1 MAKTW
6 DSAVKDATKILGE
19 KGKVPKL
26 APAITKSLTAFDK
39 AYEAFD
45 KARQDLKAKLL
56 AMQAASDATKDAYV
70 QFQDEIEESD
80 LGLDPKNKDDV
91 KKIADA
97 QKILSAWVQ
106 QNVDTSTQN
115 YKNLRELDRHLM
127 SLVNYKQGA

>member
-80 LGLDPKNKDDV
+80 LGLDSKNKDDV